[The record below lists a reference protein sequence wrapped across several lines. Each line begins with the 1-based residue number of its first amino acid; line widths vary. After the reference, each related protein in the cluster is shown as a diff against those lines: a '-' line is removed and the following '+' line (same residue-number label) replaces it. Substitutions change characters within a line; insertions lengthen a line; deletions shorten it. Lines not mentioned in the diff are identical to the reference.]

1 MKHVHGGDI
10 YRYENYLDFSANCN
24 PLGTP
29 QSVRKA
35 IADAIP
41 AIEHYPDVRCEKLK
55 EALASHESV
64 SEDMIFCGNGAA
76 EVIFSLC
83 LAVKPQKALLL
94 APTFAE
100 YEQALDAVDCEIVY
114 HELKETQ
121 GFAADETIIE
131 VLQRERPDI
140 FFLCNPNNPTG
151 VLTERILLKSLL
163 EICKKE
169 NIILALDECFLD
181 FVRNPE
187 DYTLKSYLKDY
198 GNLFIFKAFTKR
210 YAMAGVRLG
219 YGLSGSKRLLDRM
232 CEVTQ
237 PWNVSGLAQAAG
249 IAALKETEY
258 VKRGRELIFTEQEYL
273 KSALEDFGCRVYGS
287 RANYIFFRG
296 RESLWEEMAQRKI
309 LIRDCS
315 NYRGLEKGFFRIAV
329 RTHEENKKFAEAL
342 RESTCNKE
350 NDKWQKQ
357 L

>member
-1 MKHVHGGDI
+1 MKHTHGGDI

-41 AIEHYPDVRCEKLK
+41 SIEHYPDVRCEKLK
-55 EALASHESV
+55 TALAAYEGV
-64 SEDMIFCGNGAA
+64 SENMIFCGNGAA

-83 LAVKPQKALLL
+83 LALKPRKALLL

-100 YEQALDAVDCEIVY
+100 YEQALEAVDCEIVY
-114 HELKETQ
+114 YELKEKH
-121 GFAADETIIE
+121 GFTVDETIAKILRQE
-131 VLQRERPDI
+131 KPDI

-151 VLTERILLKSLL
+151 VLTERKLLNLL
-163 EICKKE
+163 LQVCRE
-169 NIILALDECFLD
+169 NRIMLALDECFLD
-181 FVRNPE
+181 FVRKPD
-187 DYTLKSYLKDY
+187 DYTMKSCLIEYE
-198 GNLFIFKAFTKR
+198 NLFIFKAFTKR

-219 YGLSGSKRLLDRM
+219 YGLSGNRKLLDRM

-237 PWNVSGLAQAAG
+237 PWNVSGLAQEAG
-249 IAALKETEY
+249 IAALREISY
-258 VKRGRELIFTEQEYL
+258 VEKGRELIFAEQVYL
-273 KSALEDFGCRVYGS
+273 KKELESLGCCVYDS
-287 RANYIFFRG
+287 QANYIFFRG
-296 RESLWEEMAQRKI
+296 KESLWEDMAQRKI

-329 RTHEENKKFAEAL
+329 RTHEENKKLVESL
-342 RESTCNKE
+342 RAIISDEEVT
-350 NDKWQKQ
+350 WQKR